1 MRACGDAPTLLVAI
15 DGPAGSGKSSVSRAA
30 AARLGFGI
38 LDTGAAYRA
47 LAWAMRATGAELD
60 DEDAALEVLEGWRY
74 AITLVG
80 EQRVTVALPGAG
92 GDEPHHDVTAE
103 IRANEISGL
112 VSRVSK
118 HPRARQR
125 LNRMFRELVATS
137 GLPGVVIEGRDVT
150 TVIAPDAP
158 VRLLL
163 TASPEVRA
171 QRRAKELPGLSPDQV
186 LADLRAR
193 DAKDAQVVD
202 FFTPAPGVVLIDT
215 SDLDFEQSVDAVVD
229 EVRAAG
235 SVDRGVDPPASR
247 ARAPKNDERAEN
259 S

>member
-1 MRACGDAPTLLVAI
+1 MTKTMLVAI

-30 AARLGFGI
+30 ADRLEFGI

-47 LAWAMRATGAELD
+47 LAWTLRELAVDLD
-60 DEDAALEVLEGWRY
+60 DEQAALAALDGWRY
-74 AITLVG
+74 AITLRG
-80 EQRVTVALPGAG
+80 EQRVTVRLPGAA
-92 GDEPHHDVTAE
+92 DADDVDVTAA
-103 IRANEISGL
+103 IRQNEISGL

-118 HPRARQR
+118 HPEVRVR
-125 LNRMFRELVATS
+125 LNEMFRRTVAES

-171 QRRAKELPGLSPDQV
+171 QRRAGELPGLSHEQV

-193 DAKDAQVVD
+193 DEKDAKVVD
-202 FFTPAPGVVLIDT
+202 FFTPAEGVTLVDT
-215 SDLDFEQSVDAVVD
+215 SDLDFEQSVQAVVD
-229 EVRAAG
+229 VVRSAQEG
-235 SVDRGVDPPASR
+235 
-247 ARAPKNDERAEN
+247 AR
-259 S
+259 

>member
-1 MRACGDAPTLLVAI
+1 MSERSAVTSDATPPTLLVAI

-30 AARLGFGI
+30 ASRLGYGI

-47 LAWAMRATGAELD
+47 LAWAMRESGAELD
-60 DEDAALEVLEGWRY
+60 SESAALDVLDGWRY
-74 AITLVG
+74 RITLRG
-80 EQRVTVALPGAG
+80 AQRVTVGLPGSDGSSAAG
-92 GDEPHHDVTAE
+92 DDGDADVDVTAA
-103 IRANEISGL
+103 IRANEISAL

-118 HPRARQR
+118 HPRVRLR
-125 LNRMFRELVATS
+125 LNEMFRGIVADS

-171 QRRAKELPGLSPDQV
+171 ERRAGELPGLSPEQV
-186 LADLRAR
+186 LADLRER

-202 FFTPAPGVVLIDT
+202 FFNPAPGVTLVDT
-215 SDLDFEQSVDAVVD
+215 SDLDFEQSVQAVIDVVH
-229 EVRAAG
+229 EAQEG
-235 SVDRGVDPPASR
+235 
-247 ARAPKNDERAEN
+247 AR
-259 S
+259 